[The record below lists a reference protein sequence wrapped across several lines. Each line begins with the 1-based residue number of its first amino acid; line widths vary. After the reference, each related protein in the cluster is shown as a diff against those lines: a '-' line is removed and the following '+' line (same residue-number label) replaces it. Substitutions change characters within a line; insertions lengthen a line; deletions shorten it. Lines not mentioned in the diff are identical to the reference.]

1 MTGYQFVEN
10 WPGQQFVG
18 NQFVGWKFV
27 GYGTGIH
34 LWLTKIRPLLDNCCK
49 VPVRLLTV
57 SKFNTGSGF
66 IKCTYSLAETKS
78 ATLLTVR
85 LFSV

>member
-27 GYGTGIH
+27 GYGTGIN
-34 LWLTKIRPLLDNCCK
+34 L
-49 VPVRLLTV
+49 
-57 SKFNTGSGF
+57 
-66 IKCTYSLAETKS
+66 
-78 ATLLTVR
+78 
-85 LFSV
+85 

>member
-27 GYGTGIH
+27 GYGTGIN
-34 LWLTKIRPLLDNCCK
+34 LQLTKIRPLLDNCCK
-49 VPVRLLTV
+49 VRVLTV
-57 SKFNTGSGF
+57 SKFNTVPVL
-66 IKCTYSLAETKS
+66 IKYLQ
-78 ATLLTVR
+78 
-85 LFSV
+85 FG